1 VPLTTGLL
9 RGSAPPTS
17 DPLRARQTGFYP
29 SAGVSLI
36 TGFDL
41 LRFDVSRGLR
51 DRKWIFSFDVSR
63 AFWSVL

>member
-1 VPLTTGLL
+1 M
-9 RGSAPPTS
+9 
-17 DPLRARQTGFYP
+17 
-29 SAGVSLI
+29 

-51 DRKWIFSFDVSR
+51 GGRWIFSFDVNR